1 VTLDRHWLQMVAYRE
16 HNRTAGPCGR
26 IKAHPSRPAMPSPAP
41 APSATRPGR
50 PTWPPPTLTRVPL
63 LRADP
68 DLGRYLSPTRRA
80 AVEPELWTVG
90 VEIPAGPWRGA
101 SRLASDPAAIGA
113 MVLDGL
119 IARELRLADTTSADL
134 FGPGDIIRPDSDG
147 PSSLDPPVCWTV
159 LQPLRA
165 AALDARVTAICQRS
179 PELMMAVLDRIN
191 AQSHRLALS
200 QAISHLTGVDRRVEA
215 LLWHLA
221 DRWGKVTPDGVVVPV
236 PLSHRLLGSLVGA
249 RRPTVSTALADLT
262 RTHRVMSLPSGDWLL
277 TGTPPSSGPSDA
289 AFTAHRPARGQSGQS
304 TRESSKPKSAAPS
317 SRARISA

>member
-1 VTLDRHWLQMVAYRE
+1 
-16 HNRTAGPCGR
+16 
-26 IKAHPSRPAMPSPAP
+26 
-41 APSATRPGR
+41 
-50 PTWPPPTLTRVPL
+50 VPL

-262 RTHRVMSLPSGDWLL
+262 RTHRVMTLPSGDWLL